1 MRRTAKLLGAN
12 FQKILSNKKLII
24 FISITSGSVS
34 IFCVVGHMLPDFNA
48 RFGAAFSIFSTA
60 IGLWVKSDADL
71 SKRCRETEQ
80 VEANFNQE
88 LKTLKQDI
96 VKSLDKVLLESN
108 SKDDSHSKDINSA
121 LRSIDRVEAALN
133 QHIKSF
139 GHSDTRVAI
148 ADIRAE
154 INFIK
159 LRLSQVT
166 DDIRTKQNLDIVTTS
181 IRDLTA
187 QVNSLKLQIQQ
198 ITPSDSEGVSG

>member
-34 IFCVVGHMLPDFNA
+34 IFYVVGYMLPDFNA

-108 SKDDSHSKDINSA
+108 SKDDSHSKDINAA
-121 LRSIDRVEAALN
+121 LRSIDRVEVALN
-133 QHIKSF
+133 QHIKSA
-139 GHSDTRVAI
+139 GHSDTRVAL

-154 INFIK
+154 LSFLK
-159 LRLSQVT
+159 LRQSQIT
-166 DDIRTKQNLDIVTTS
+166 DDIKTKQNLDIVTTS

>member
-1 MRRTAKLLGAN
+1 MKKSARHLVAGLEE
-12 FQKILSNKKLII
+12 IISNKKVII
-24 FISITSGSVS
+24 FASITSASVG
-34 IFCVVGHMLPDFNA
+34 IFYVTGYVLSDSNA

-88 LKTLKQDI
+88 LKTLKHDI

-166 DDIRTKQNLDIVTTS
+166 DDIRTKQNLDTLATGIK
-181 IRDLTA
+181 DLSD
-187 QVNSLKLQIQQ
+187 QVDRIKLQIQQ
-198 ITPSDSEGVSG
+198 IAPSDSEGVSG

>member
-1 MRRTAKLLGAN
+1 
-12 FQKILSNKKLII
+12 
-24 FISITSGSVS
+24 
-34 IFCVVGHMLPDFNA
+34 MLPDFNA

-148 ADIRAE
+148 ADIKAE